1 MIKQENKLAINWLKN
16 GIWALAFAG
25 LYSIVLVILRT
36 PQLSQI
42 ITDKSLFKSS
52 LIIHVNLSVLVWLLS
67 ITCMIWPYGNK
78 KIYFE
83 NIFNKLALFGMV
95 LMVVSPLL
103 GESNPIMN
111 NYIPILENIFF
122 IIGLSLFLSTILCF
136 AILVF
141 INSFYDFDFKNPQ
154 YLAHILP
161 FVKMS
166 SSLMY
171 IMVWIC
177 F

>member
-1 MIKQENKLAINWLKN
+1 MIEQENKSAINWLKN

-42 ITDKSLFKSS
+42 FTDKSAFKSS

-67 ITCMIWPYGNK
+67 ITCIIWSYGSK
-78 KIYFE
+78 RVYFE
-83 NIFNKLALFGMV
+83 NIFNKLALVGMI
-95 LMVVSPLL
+95 LMVISPLAS
-103 GESNPIMN
+103 ESNPIMN
-111 NYIPILENIFF
+111 NYVPILENIWF

-136 AILVF
+136 SILVF
-141 INSFYDFDFKNPQ
+141 INSFYDFDFKKPR

-161 FVKMS
+161 LVKIRIS
-166 SSLMY
+166 G
-171 IMVWIC
+171 WPQ
-177 F
+177 